1 MLISIIPWI
10 CINSSDL
17 YFMSNR
23 SELSRKRI
31 NRDKSRSSVKSDF
44 GTPCI
49 LLLHLINPKSVSELM
64 RKEISKLLSAVL
76 RLSFIFCVSGSL
88 IRNKWSCRLVVIN
101 FKFVTDNVALWMRIC
116 QSVVGFNSPMR
127 TACWGWPFFSSDETH
142 FSERPDSTL
151 ETERHFPF
159 HERYQIYSRGPG
171 YRAVSHHPTN
181 RALVP

>member
-1 MLISIIPWI
+1 MVFVCLFGCPMSIHFLKTPGPICITFWSRCVQRQVGYPLQRKLRVSIILLISIIPWI

-49 LLLHLINPKSVSELM
+49 LLLHLINPKSVSKLM

-88 IRNKWSCRLVVIN
+88 IRNKWIQVI
-101 FKFVTDNVALWMRIC
+101 
-116 QSVVGFNSPMR
+116 S
-127 TACWGWPFFSSDETH
+127 FFTSA
-142 FSERPDSTL
+142 TL
-151 ETERHFPF
+151 FILSRHF
-159 HERYQIYSRGPG
+159 Y
-171 YRAVSHHPTN
+171 AWT
-181 RALVP
+181 